1 MRRGEKLGRGR
12 TVVQDRLYQ
21 YRCLPR
27 QFDDER
33 VLETLRALIA
43 ELEGRLQKVER
54 PETAL
59 RRGDQPIS

>member
-1 MRRGEKLGRGR
+1 MEEDEQWL
-12 TVVQDRLYQ
+12 QDRLYQ
-21 YRCLPR
+21 YRCLLR

-33 VLETLRALIA
+33 VLVALRALIA
-43 ELEGRLQKVER
+43 EFEGRLQKVER